1 MIATADNLRVVP
13 IVGSGKQTG
22 WAGYRFYWGDAY
34 DVNRYAIGVIPF
46 PTRADCRAYESAVS
60 QAIILRTDTHD
71 ALDPFARWYTAAV
84 LAARYRLDRVVPAG
98 TIAVWTGPIRATMT
112 PTEWRLVGHA
122 ARERL
127 AVRTNETG
135 GRAAAR

>member
-1 MIATADNLRVVP
+1 MIATMDNRRVVP

-22 WAGYRFYWGDAY
+22 CAGYRFYWGDPY
-34 DVNRYAIGVIPF
+34 DVNRYEIGVLPF
-46 PTRADCRAYESAVS
+46 PTRADGRAYESAVS
-60 QAIILRTDTHD
+60 AAIILRTDTHD

-98 TIAVWTGPIRATMT
+98 IIAVWTGPIRATMT
-112 PTEWRLVGHA
+112 PTAWRVVCRA

-127 AVRTNETG
+127 VVRTNETV
-135 GRAAAR
+135 GRAATR